1 MTDLFSGLTQEI
13 ISGIALG
20 SIYALIA
27 LGFTMIFKATEVVNF
42 AQGEL
47 MMVGAYVN
55 FFFVTTFLSTT
66 GNPTAWTFLVALGGS
81 MIFSVLFG
89 YILDFIINKPLKD
102 EPIFSIIMATLS
114 LAIILRAVVA
124 IIAGPI
130 SLMPFSPFGDSAMS
144 PSGSGKTTLLNCI
157 SGLDVPTAGEYLF
170 DRIPVTGNSEDLTTF
185 RRKNVGYVFQ
195 FFNLLQ
201 DLTVLE
207 NVLLIQELS
216 GQRNAERAKEV
227 LRLVGLDS
235 EIDRFPSEISGG
247 QQQRVAI
254 ARSIAKNPKLLLGDE
269 LTGNLD
275 TETSAKVM
283 DVLTEACK
291 SEGITTVMVTHDES
305 LAKYATRV
313 VRLDSGKIQSDEK
326 VN

>member
-1 MTDLFSGLTQEI
+1 MIQLNNVQRHYVMSSETIKALD
-13 ISGIALG
+13 GI
-20 SIYALIA
+20 
-27 LGFTMIFKATEVVNF
+27 
-42 AQGEL
+42 
-47 MMVGAYVN
+47 
-55 FFFVTTFLSTT
+55 
-66 GNPTAWTFLVALGGS
+66 
-81 MIFSVLFG
+81 
-89 YILDFIINKPLKD
+89 
-102 EPIFSIIMATLS
+102 TLS
-114 LAIILRAVVA
+114 IKSGERIVLL
-124 IIAGPI
+124 G
-130 SLMPFSPFGDSAMS
+130 

-157 SGLDVPTAGEYLF
+157 SGLDTPTYGEYLF
-170 DRIPVTGNSEDLTTF
+170 GGNPVSGNSEDLTTF

-216 GQRNAERAKEV
+216 GQRDVNRAKEV
-227 LRLVGLDS
+227 LGLVGLES

-283 DVLTEACK
+283 NVLTEACK
-291 SEGITTVMVTHDES
+291 KENITTVMVTHDEY

-313 VRLDSGKIQSDEK
+313 IRLDSGKVKSDER
-326 VN
+326 VS

>member
-1 MTDLFSGLTQEI
+1 MIQLNNVHRDYVMASETIRALD
-13 ISGIALG
+13 GI
-20 SIYALIA
+20 
-27 LGFTMIFKATEVVNF
+27 
-42 AQGEL
+42 
-47 MMVGAYVN
+47 
-55 FFFVTTFLSTT
+55 
-66 GNPTAWTFLVALGGS
+66 
-81 MIFSVLFG
+81 
-89 YILDFIINKPLKD
+89 
-102 EPIFSIIMATLS
+102 TLS
-114 LAIILRAVVA
+114 IKEGERIILL
-124 IIAGPI
+124 G
-130 SLMPFSPFGDSAMS
+130 

-157 SGLDVPTAGEYLF
+157 SGLDTPTSGEYLF
-170 DRIPVTGNSEDLTTF
+170 DGISVTGNSEDLTTF

-216 GQRNAERAKEV
+216 GQRDVNRAKEV
-227 LRLVGLDS
+227 LSLVGLEG

-283 DVLTEACK
+283 NVLTEACK
-291 SEGITTVMVTHDES
+291 KENITTIMVTHDES
-305 LAKYATRV
+305 LAKYATRAIH
-313 VRLDSGKIQSDEK
+313 LDSGKIVSDER
-326 VN
+326 VS

>member
-1 MTDLFSGLTQEI
+1 MASETIRALD
-13 ISGIALG
+13 GI
-20 SIYALIA
+20 
-27 LGFTMIFKATEVVNF
+27 
-42 AQGEL
+42 
-47 MMVGAYVN
+47 
-55 FFFVTTFLSTT
+55 
-66 GNPTAWTFLVALGGS
+66 
-81 MIFSVLFG
+81 
-89 YILDFIINKPLKD
+89 
-102 EPIFSIIMATLS
+102 TLS
-114 LAIILRAVVA
+114 IKEGERIILL
-124 IIAGPI
+124 G
-130 SLMPFSPFGDSAMS
+130 

-157 SGLDVPTAGEYLF
+157 SGLDPPTSGEYLF
-170 DRIPVTGNSEDLTTF
+170 DGIPVTGNSEDLTTF

-216 GQRNAERAKEV
+216 GQRDVNRAKEV
-227 LRLVGLDS
+227 LSLVGLEG

-283 DVLTEACK
+283 NVLTEACK
-291 SEGITTVMVTHDES
+291 KENITTIMVTHDES
-305 LAKYATRV
+305 LAKYATRAIH
-313 VRLDSGKIQSDEK
+313 LDSGKIVSDER
-326 VN
+326 VS

>member
-1 MTDLFSGLTQEI
+1 MIQLNNVHRHYVMASETIKALD
-13 ISGIALG
+13 GI
-20 SIYALIA
+20 
-27 LGFTMIFKATEVVNF
+27 
-42 AQGEL
+42 
-47 MMVGAYVN
+47 
-55 FFFVTTFLSTT
+55 
-66 GNPTAWTFLVALGGS
+66 
-81 MIFSVLFG
+81 
-89 YILDFIINKPLKD
+89 
-102 EPIFSIIMATLS
+102 TLS
-114 LAIILRAVVA
+114 IKSGERIVLL
-124 IIAGPI
+124 G
-130 SLMPFSPFGDSAMS
+130 

-157 SGLDVPTAGEYLF
+157 SGLDTPTTGEYLF
-170 DRIPVTGNSEDLTTF
+170 DETLVTGNSEELTTF

-216 GQRNAERAKEV
+216 GHRDVNRAKEV
-227 LRLVGLDS
+227 LSLVGLES

-283 DVLTEACK
+283 NVLTEACK
-291 SEGITTVMVTHDES
+291 KENITTVMVTHDES

-313 VRLDSGKIQSDEK
+313 IRLDSGKVKSDER
-326 VN
+326 VS

>member
-1 MTDLFSGLTQEI
+1 MLQLNNVHRHYVTASETIRALD
-13 ISGIALG
+13 GI
-20 SIYALIA
+20 
-27 LGFTMIFKATEVVNF
+27 
-42 AQGEL
+42 
-47 MMVGAYVN
+47 
-55 FFFVTTFLSTT
+55 
-66 GNPTAWTFLVALGGS
+66 
-81 MIFSVLFG
+81 
-89 YILDFIINKPLKD
+89 
-102 EPIFSIIMATLS
+102 TLS
-114 LAIILRAVVA
+114 IKEGERIILL
-124 IIAGPI
+124 G
-130 SLMPFSPFGDSAMS
+130 

-157 SGLDVPTAGEYLF
+157 SGLDTPTSGEYLF
-170 DRIPVTGNSEDLTTF
+170 DGISVTGNSEDLTTF

-216 GQRNAERAKEV
+216 GQRDVNRAKEV
-227 LRLVGLDS
+227 LSLVGLEG

-283 DVLTEACK
+283 NVLTEACK
-291 SEGITTVMVTHDES
+291 KENITTIMVTHDES

-313 VRLDSGKIQSDEK
+313 IRLDSGKVKSDER
-326 VN
+326 VS